1 MGFRFRKSFK
11 VLPGVRIN
19 VSKKGISSVSLG
31 GKGMTVNRNK
41 KGTRITTGISG
52 TGLSYSHYIAGNTK
66 PSTAQHSDQAPTP
79 RSNHS
84 SSMLKGVAI
93 GVFIMLIL
101 WWLF

>member
-11 VLPGVRIN
+11 IFPGVRIN

-52 TGLSYSHYIAGNTK
+52 TGLSYSRYIADNT
-66 PSTAQHSDQAPTP
+66 SRTTRQHSDQPQP
-79 RSNHS
+79 PNSNAS
-84 SSMLKGVAI
+84 SGMLKGIAI